1 MDISPFF
8 HISKYRSN
16 PNFIILSR
24 LSQISIYIDGKKGS
38 IQDFAPICCP
48 HHMVY
53 LKVFNV
59 LSLSFD
65 TDIFLL
71 FYCRFYFFLRD
82 KEFQDTMLKLS
93 LDIFFR
99 DIFTYIITSLAGS
112 CVTFTTD
119 VLTSF
124 FLLLIL
130 IQSFGS
136 ADCQISVIQF
146 CCNFIFLESR
156 KIDLQFITIFFL
168 IPS

>member
-38 IQDFAPICCP
+38 IQDFAPVCCP

-99 DIFTYIITSLAGS
+99 DIFTYIISFSGRLLRNVHDGCTYQFLSPAHP
-112 CVTFTTD
+112 D
-119 VLTSF
+119 PVL
-124 FLLLIL
+124 
-130 IQSFGS
+130 
-136 ADCQISVIQF
+136 
-146 CCNFIFLESR
+146 
-156 KIDLQFITIFFL
+156 
-168 IPS
+168 